1 LDWSNGMA
9 NILITGASGFL
20 GRHLAQQL
28 KGQGHNV
35 FGLSRSPR
43 ADAILLADAVTPVR
57 GDLLQPDQLAAAF
70 AQPFDAVFH
79 AAADTSQWAPN
90 DVRQTRVNVDG
101 SRALAEAALA
111 AGVAAF
117 IHTSS
122 VSAYSHLVHGTL
134 REDVP
139 ERGGESWIT
148 YERTK
153 YLGEQA
159 VRAVAARGLP
169 LVVVQPAHILGPGD
183 TSNWSRLIRLI
194 DQGKLPGVPPGSGSF
209 ADVREVARAQVR
221 AWQRQRFGETYL
233 LGGEHLRFLELVT
246 GVGRK
251 LGRKTPQ
258 RATPGWALLAWA
270 RLVDAASRI
279 TRREPD
285 ITPRAAMFV
294 IHDLIVD
301 SGKAQRELDYA
312 ITPMDRLLDDTI
324 AWLRAENLLRR
335 G

>member
-1 LDWSNGMA
+1 MA

-28 KGQGHNV
+28 KAEGHNV
-35 FGLSRSPR
+35 FGLSRSAR
-43 ADAILLADAVTPVR
+43 ADAILVADAVTPVR
-57 GDLLQPDQLAAAF
+57 GDLMQPEQLATAF
-70 AQPFDAVFH
+70 AKPFDAVFH
-79 AAADTSQWAPN
+79 TAADTSQWAPN
-90 DVRQTRVNVDG
+90 DDRQTRVNVEG

-139 ERGGESWIT
+139 QRGGESWIT
-148 YERTK
+148 YERSK
-153 YLGEQA
+153 HLGEQA

-169 LVVVQPAHILGPGD
+169 LVVMQPAHILGPGD

-221 AWQRQRFGETYL
+221 AWQRGRFGETYL

-246 GVGRK
+246 RVGNM
-251 LGRKTPQ
+251 LGRKTPS
-258 RATPGWALLAWA
+258 RATPGWALMAWA
-270 RLVDAASRI
+270 RVVDAVSRI

-324 AWLRAENLLRR
+324 AWLRSEGLLRR
-335 G
+335 E

>member
-1 LDWSNGMA
+1 MT

-28 KGQGHNV
+28 KAEGHNV
-35 FGLSRSPR
+35 FGLSRSAR
-43 ADAILLADAVTPVR
+43 ADAILVADGVTPVR
-57 GDLLQPDQLAAAF
+57 GDLLQPEQLATAF

-79 AAADTSQWAPN
+79 TAADTSQWAPN
-90 DVRQTRVNVDG
+90 DDRQTRVNVEG

-122 VSAYSHLVHGTL
+122 VSAYSHRVHGTL
-134 REDVP
+134 REDVAQ
-139 ERGGESWIT
+139 RGGESWIT
-148 YERTK
+148 YERSK

-169 LVVVQPAHILGPGD
+169 LVVMQPAHILGPGD

-221 AWQRQRFGETYL
+221 AWQRRRFGETYL
-233 LGGEHLRFLELVT
+233 LGGEHLRFLDLVT
-246 GVGRK
+246 RVGSK
-251 LGRKTPQ
+251 LGRKTPA
-258 RATPGWALLAWA
+258 RATPGWALMAWA
-270 RLVDAASRI
+270 RVVDALSRI

-324 AWLRAENLLRR
+324 AWLRSENLLRH

>member
-1 LDWSNGMA
+1 MA

-28 KGQGHNV
+28 KAEGHNV
-35 FGLSRSPR
+35 FGLSRSAR
-43 ADAILLADAVTPVR
+43 ADAILVADAVTPVR
-57 GDLLQPDQLAAAF
+57 GDLMQPEQLATAF
-70 AQPFDAVFH
+70 AKPFDAVFH
-79 AAADTSQWAPN
+79 TAADTSQWAPN
-90 DVRQTRVNVDG
+90 DDRQTRVNVEG

-139 ERGGESWIT
+139 QRGGESWIT
-148 YERTK
+148 YERSK
-153 YLGEQA
+153 HLGEQA

-169 LVVVQPAHILGPGD
+169 LVVLQPAHILGPGD

-221 AWQRQRFGETYL
+221 AWQRGRFGETYL
-233 LGGEHLRFLELVT
+233 LGGEYFRFLELVT
-246 GVGRK
+246 RVGNK
-251 LGRKTPQ
+251 LGRKTPA
-258 RATPGWALLAWA
+258 RATPGWALMAWA
-270 RLVDAASRI
+270 RMVDAVSRI

-324 AWLRAENLLRR
+324 AWLRSEGLLRR
-335 G
+335 E

>member
-1 LDWSNGMA
+1 MA
-9 NILITGASGFL
+9 NVLITGASGFL

-28 KGQGHNV
+28 KAEGHNV
-35 FGLSRSPR
+35 LGLSRSAR
-43 ADAILLADAVTPVR
+43 ADAILVADAVTPVR
-57 GDLLQPDQLAAAF
+57 GDLLQPEQLAAAF
-70 AQPFDAVFH
+70 AQRFDAVFH
-79 AAADTSQWAPN
+79 TAADTSQWAPN
-90 DVRQTRVNVDG
+90 DTRQTRVNVEG

-111 AGVAAF
+111 AGVSAF

-153 YLGEQA
+153 HLGEQA

-169 LVVVQPAHILGPGD
+169 LVVMQPAHILGPGD
-183 TSNWSRLIRLI
+183 TNNWSRLIRLI

-221 AWQRQRFGETYL
+221 AWQRKRFGETYL

-246 GVGRK
+246 RVGSQ
-251 LGRKTPQ
+251 LGRKTPS
-258 RATPGWALLAWA
+258 RATPGWALMAWA
-270 RLVDAASRI
+270 RVVDALSRI

-324 AWLRAENLLRR
+324 AWLRSENLLRR
-335 G
+335 E